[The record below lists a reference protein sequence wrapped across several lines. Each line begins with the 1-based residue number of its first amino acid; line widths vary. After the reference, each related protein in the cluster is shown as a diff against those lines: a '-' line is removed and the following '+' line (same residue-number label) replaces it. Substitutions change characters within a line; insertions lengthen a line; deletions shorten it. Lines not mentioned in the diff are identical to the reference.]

1 MAIAVSTKWKEA
13 IQAQFRYPG
22 HLKFDLTVQPPG
34 IREGAQVVST
44 STYNK
49 TTESSI
55 VDGNQNHNDRI
66 ATLEMN
72 RWTLDGS
79 FDLDREQ
86 PLNLSWWSDILLS
99 TGPVQL
105 TFTFDKV
112 YSVAGLYIVW
122 DQTQGTFPGTIVI
135 EGFSSS
141 GASNAGPYT
150 LTATS
155 PEEYF
160 DVPLNDVNKVTL
172 TINNWSVPEWRARIA
187 EVVFGPTVRFN
198 NDSLKSANL
207 TASTK
212 LLSSELPRL
221 DLDLEVNNYD
231 KVFDPMLVTGYSKY
245 LTERQLVHVTWGFD
259 VGQGSIEWMDS
270 WPLYLKAWKIPAD
283 SPTVKLSTTSRV
295 SFLTTKYDKGVYT
308 GATKTFAALAQE
320 VLNDSNII
328 KSFDTETPWE
338 LDSVLDTLQTRA
350 PAPEEAYNAV
360 LQLIA
365 NATGCV
371 MDINPVNNYVRI
383 RQTGDMTD
391 YEITKMQQIGD
402 PAYTIEDRLKRI
414 SVGLRTFAM
423 REEVTQV
430 YSFEGIVAGS
440 QVLDVHFDSN
450 NIVMNPVATATGATI
465 TSQVYYARR
474 AVITI
479 VAAAAGAEVTLTI
492 KGNIVDE
499 STTFIQ
505 TYNNADIDSGIEVQI
520 DNPLI
525 TEMATLS
532 RVAEVTK
539 EYYLRRKY
547 ITAEYTGYPELET
560 ADTVSFTTNYG
571 DFDAEIEKLTL
582 SFNGG
587 FNGTIK
593 AISKYQ

>member
-22 HLKFDLTVQPPG
+22 YLKFDLTVQPPG
-34 IREGAQVVST
+34 IREGAQVSST
-44 STYNK
+44 STYSK

-55 VDGNQNHNDRI
+55 VDGNQNYDDRI
-66 ATLEMN
+66 STLELN

-79 FDLDREQ
+79 FNLEHGQ

-99 TGPVQL
+99 TGPVKL

-112 YSVAGLYIVW
+112 YSVAGLSIVW
-122 DQTQGTFPGTIVI
+122 DQTQGTFPGTIVV

-141 GASNAGPYT
+141 GVSNAGPYT

-155 PEEYF
+155 PTEYF
-160 DVPLNDVNKVTL
+160 DAPLNDVAKVTL
-172 TINNWSVPEWRARIA
+172 TINNWSVPKWRARIA

-207 TASTK
+207 IASTK

-221 DLDLEVNNYD
+221 GLDLEVNNYD

-245 LTERQLVHVTWGFD
+245 LTERQVVHVTWGFD
-259 VGQGSIEWMDS
+259 VGQGSIEWMDP

-295 SFLTTKYDKGVYT
+295 SFLTTKYNKGVYT

-383 RQTGDMTD
+383 RQSGDITD
-391 YEITKMQQIGD
+391 YEITKMQQISD
-402 PAYTIEDRLKRI
+402 PAYTIEDRLKRV

-423 REEVTQV
+423 REEVAQV
-430 YSFEGIVAGS
+430 YSFKGTVAGS

-479 VAAAAGAEVTLTI
+479 VAAASGAEVTLTI

-525 TEMATLS
+525 TEIATLS

-539 EYYLRRKY
+539 EYYLRRKHV
-547 ITAEYTGYPELET
+547 TAEYTGYPELET
-560 ADTVSFTTNYG
+560 ADTVAFATNYG
-571 DFDAEIEKLTL
+571 HFDAEIEKLTL

-593 AISKYQ
+593 AISKQ